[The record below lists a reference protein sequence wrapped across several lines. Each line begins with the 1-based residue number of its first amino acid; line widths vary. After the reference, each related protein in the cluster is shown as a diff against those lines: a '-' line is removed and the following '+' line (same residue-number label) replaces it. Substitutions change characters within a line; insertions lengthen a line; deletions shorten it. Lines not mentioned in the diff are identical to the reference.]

1 MMSQAQ
7 RQLLLILF
15 GIVAWFVA
23 AMFIRLA
30 LPQGWLDGGA
40 ATIGIFLVSLPV
52 AAVSIEAA
60 HRIMR
65 GEAGRLTRTA
75 VVISYVGLLLDGL
88 AFVWASNLYTADR
101 AALGF
106 GGAWLLWTVGATL
119 VYASIRD
126 ARSQDPA

>member
-1 MMSQAQ
+1 MSQAQ

-15 GIVAWFVA
+15 GIVTWFVA
-23 AMFIRLA
+23 AIFIRHA

-40 ATIGIFLVSLPV
+40 ATIGVFLVSLPV
-52 AAVSIEAA
+52 AALSIEAA

-75 VVISYVGLLLDGL
+75 VVISCVGLLLDGL
-88 AFVWASNLYTADR
+88 AFIWASGLYTADR
-101 AALGF
+101 AELSF

-119 VYASIRD
+119 LYASIRD
-126 ARSQDPA
+126 TLTHAPG